1 MDEVEDLQ
9 QQLKL
14 IQEQISNLCI
24 EKAELQFNNE
34 KSQFR
39 ILELQDENEYLQN
52 KVSKLQQVQVQ
63 HQESPREH
71 SKIVSEEQLR

>member
-14 IQEQISNLCI
+14 VQEQISNLCI

-39 ILELQDENEYLQN
+39 ILELQDENEYL
-52 KVSKLQQVQVQ
+52 
-63 HQESPREH
+63 
-71 SKIVSEEQLR
+71 